1 MPPELYAQYILSPRI
16 SNEMIVPFRQAFATF
31 FSEEEARQF
40 HDNPSLLVDWT
51 RQSISI
57 NNEANPQRIPIS
69 PSGVLKAMVAD
80 QHSRDIFFVAMA
92 RSLGIPAQIHPV
104 TGKVQYFDKKW
115 IDVDFEADE
124 HVNNAVGYLDIQ
136 YEPLAGVTDP
146 KYYTHFSIKKFD
158 GNSFKLLAYDAKDP
172 GIDDGM
178 MLSTFDHPT
187 PLDPGYYIL
196 TSGTRLDDGTALT
209 HSEFFTI
216 KAGETT
222 KVNLILRNPKQ
233 KLQVIGNF
241 DAGDLVKDVEGYYI
255 LGLLDQGS
263 EPTTHALQDIAA
275 FQKEFDERGIPI
287 IYLYDNQE
295 EFEKIRLELV
305 NSLQLNKTNLP
316 IFIIANANGEVVFVK
331 QGYTIGLGEQLYQS
345 LRATS
350 FSV

>member
-1 MPPELYAQYILSPRI
+1 
-16 SNEMIVPFRQAFATF
+16 
-31 FSEEEARQF
+31 
-40 HDNPSLLVDWT
+40 
-51 RQSISI
+51 
-57 NNEANPQRIPIS
+57 
-69 PSGVLKAMVAD
+69 
-80 QHSRDIFFVAMA
+80 
-92 RSLGIPAQIHPV
+92 
-104 TGKVQYFDKKW
+104 
-115 IDVDFEADE
+115 
-124 HVNNAVGYLDIQ
+124 
-136 YEPLAGVTDP
+136 
-146 KYYTHFSIKKFD
+146 
-158 GNSFKLLAYDAKDP
+158 
-172 GIDDGM
+172 

-331 QGYTIGLGEQLYQS
+331 QGYTIGLGEQMLKMHFNNQ
-345 LRATS
+345 
-350 FSV
+350 F